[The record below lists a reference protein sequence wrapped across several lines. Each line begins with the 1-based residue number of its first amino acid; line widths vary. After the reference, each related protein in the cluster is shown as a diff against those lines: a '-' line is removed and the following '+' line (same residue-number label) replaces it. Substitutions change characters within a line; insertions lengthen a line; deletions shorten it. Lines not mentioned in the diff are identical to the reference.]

1 MATGPEAKLWA
12 SLRKHMPDG
21 WSATRIEQRSGG
33 GFPDLLLTIDG
44 FIMLVELKVAAR
56 NGVKLRP
63 PQIAFN
69 YSFSRSGGLS
79 LVLASPPDRRSPIFF
94 LIKGAD
100 IMNLAHDPRPEVHG
114 PGYEGYE
121 SLWLA
126 LRDIALEHYSGLI
139 ARGR

>member
-12 SLRKHMPDG
+12 SLRKHLPDG

-33 GFPDLLLTIDG
+33 GFPDLLMTIDG
-44 FIMLVELKVAAR
+44 LIILVELKVFGR
-56 NGVKLRP
+56 DGPRIGP
-63 PQIAFN
+63 SQIAFN

-79 LVLASPPDRRSPIFF
+79 VVLASPPDRRKPTFY

-100 IMNLAHDPRPEVHG
+100 IMNLVHNPRPEDHG